1 MTAIAAIINDLKS
14 LSEAA
19 MAAAHDGDWDAFER
33 YEGVRLSLVAAL
45 SGIAA
50 DPVLRPQVVE
60 ALKNAQRL
68 GLEIGMA
75 VDRARHAGRSR
86 QQAGQLGPRR
96 DRKSVVEGKGVSVRV
111 DRGGRRVII
120 KKHCRKIRRKE
131 DQKAKHVYKYNQIKK
146 K

>member
-33 YEGVRLSLVAAL
+33 YEGVRRSLVAAL

-75 VDRARHAGRSR
+75 VDRARAMQDGAASQSVRLGRAGRAYANARS
-86 QQAGQLGPRR
+86 A
-96 DRKSVVEGKGVSVRV
+96 
-111 DRGGRRVII
+111 
-120 KKHCRKIRRKE
+120 
-131 DQKAKHVYKYNQIKK
+131 
-146 K
+146 